1 MTCWQVRNGFLSVRV
16 WFPAVAGVL
25 TSGDQEVIIMCKPP
39 APATPPPASSNTL
52 GEEEEGRVRVAGQLD
67 TPSRR
72 LSYEV
77 ALYSQ
82 LEDGEEEGSSVSG
95 AVEIGAD
102 MIVSIMCSTCFQDK
116 GNVSCYAVHPS
127 SIKVAQHA
135 MPSFEYSN
143 FTLRTAAALS
153 CLVT

>member
-52 GEEEEGRVRVAGQLD
+52 GEEEGSVRVAGQLD

-95 AVEIGAD
+95 AVEIGGD
-102 MIVSIMCSTCFQDK
+102 MIVSIMCSTCFLDT
-116 GNVSCYAVHPS
+116 CYIVISTSLA
-127 SIKVAQHA
+127 
-135 MPSFEYSN
+135 
-143 FTLRTAAALS
+143 
-153 CLVT
+153 

>member
-1 MTCWQVRNGFLSVRV
+1 MPCRQVRNGFLSVRV

-39 APATPPPASSNTL
+39 APPPPASNTL
-52 GEEEEGRVRVAGQLD
+52 GAGEGGVRVAGQLD

-95 AVEIGAD
+95 AVEIGGD
-102 MIVSIMCSTCFQDK
+102 ISMSTLSSTCFL
-116 GNVSCYAVHPS
+116 GISC
-127 SIKVAQHA
+127 I
-135 MPSFEYSN
+135 YS
-143 FTLRTAAALS
+143 T
-153 CLVT
+153 

>member
-52 GEEEEGRVRVAGQLD
+52 EKEEEGRVRVAGQLD

-95 AVEIGAD
+95 AVEIGGD
-102 MIVSIMCSTCFQDK
+102 MIVSIMCSTCFLDT
-116 GNVSCYAVHPS
+116 CYIVISTSLA
-127 SIKVAQHA
+127 
-135 MPSFEYSN
+135 
-143 FTLRTAAALS
+143 
-153 CLVT
+153 

>member
-1 MTCWQVRNGFLSVRV
+1 MRNGFLSVRV

-39 APATPPPASSNTL
+39 APAPPPPASSNTL
-52 GEEEEGRVRVAGQLD
+52 GEEEEGSVRVAGQLD

-95 AVEIGAD
+95 AV
-102 MIVSIMCSTCFQDK
+102 
-116 GNVSCYAVHPS
+116 
-127 SIKVAQHA
+127 
-135 MPSFEYSN
+135 
-143 FTLRTAAALS
+143 
-153 CLVT
+153 VTDDWGGFSDSDRG

>member
-39 APATPPPASSNTL
+39 APAPPPPASSNTL
-52 GEEEEGRVRVAGQLD
+52 EEEEEGSVRVAGQLD

-95 AVEIGAD
+95 AVEIGGD
-102 MIVSIMCSTCFQDK
+102 MIMYIMFS
-116 GNVSCYAVHPS
+116 
-127 SIKVAQHA
+127 
-135 MPSFEYSN
+135 
-143 FTLRTAAALS
+143 
-153 CLVT
+153 

>member
-1 MTCWQVRNGFLSVRV
+1 MPCRQVRNGFLSVRV

-39 APATPPPASSNTL
+39 APPPPASNTL
-52 GEEEEGRVRVAGQLD
+52 GAGEGGVRVAGQLD

-82 LEDGEEEGSSVSG
+82 LEDGEEEGSNVSG
-95 AVEIGAD
+95 AVEIGGD
-102 MIVSIMCSTCFQDK
+102 ILVSAKCSTCFLD
-116 GNVSCYAVHPS
+116 
-127 SIKVAQHA
+127 
-135 MPSFEYSN
+135 
-143 FTLRTAAALS
+143 R
-153 CLVT
+153 

>member
-1 MTCWQVRNGFLSVRV
+1 MRV

-39 APATPPPASSNTL
+39 APPPPASNTL
-52 GEEEEGRVRVAGQLD
+52 GEGEGAGEGGVRVAGQLD

-95 AVEIGAD
+95 AVEIGGD
-102 MIVSIMCSTCFQDK
+102 ILVSAKCSTCFL
-116 GNVSCYAVHPS
+116 GNSCMYWPTVQAPCS
-127 SIKVAQHA
+127 SSGSRWPVWAGRRGRGGAWRCWTWSSRPGI
-135 MPSFEYSN
+135 Y
-143 FTLRTAAALS
+143 TYL
-153 CLVT
+153 

>member
-1 MTCWQVRNGFLSVRV
+1 MSFFHFVPELNYKSTDCIVYIVHDNMTCWQVRNGFLSVRV

-39 APATPPPASSNTL
+39 APAPPPATPPPASSNTL
-52 GEEEEGRVRVAGQLD
+52 GEEEGSVRVAGQLD

-102 MIVSIMCSTCFQDK
+102 
-116 GNVSCYAVHPS
+116 
-127 SIKVAQHA
+127 
-135 MPSFEYSN
+135 
-143 FTLRTAAALS
+143 LRTR
-153 CLVT
+153 